1 MELRNGVEVAVQSP
15 RRWAMVVGLVFALG
29 WPLVFAAIIPNQ
41 NLHDLRQDGIVVAAE
56 WISLIVLY
64 AIVTGLERRPFFS
77 TVGWQVPRLWD
88 WIIIACL
95 ALLAAA
101 ACLVLAKQH
110 PVMSLHGSILA
121 QIYGIPIALR
131 AAMVFTA
138 GICEE
143 TLFRGYAIERLKL
156 LAGSIW
162 LGGLIATVLFALA
175 HTPRYGFS
183 TGLLGVAAIGAAL
196 ALLYIWR
203 RNIWPCVALHWF
215 IDGFSLLIIP
225 AFVTLR

>member
-1 MELRNGVEVAVQSP
+1 MAGNVATQSP
-15 RRWAMVVGLVFALG
+15 SRWAMVVGLVFALG
-29 WPLVFAAIIPNQ
+29 WPLAFAAIIPNQ
-41 NLHDLRQDGIVVAAE
+41 NLHDLRQDGIVLAAE
-56 WISLIVLY
+56 WISVLVLY
-64 AIVTGLERRPFFS
+64 AIVTGLERRPFFA
-77 TVGWQVPRLWD
+77 TVGWRVPGLWD
-88 WIIIACL
+88 WIIIAFL
-95 ALLAAA
+95 ALLATAI
-101 ACLVLAKQH
+101 CLVLAKQH
-110 PVMSLHGSILA
+110 PTMPLRGSILA
-121 QIYGIPIALR
+121 QIYGVPIALR

-143 TLFRGYAIERLKL
+143 TLFRGYSIERLKL
-156 LAGSIW
+156 LTGSIW

-215 IDGFSLLIIP
+215 IDGLSLLIIP